1 MTRLLIAAAT
11 CHIINVTHKSSSDD
25 KILVVGPTHLKERKP
40 MNFHVTVLAQNISL
54 YFYYSDAVAITG
66 MAFALLTLDRK
77 LI

>member
-1 MTRLLIAAAT
+1 MTRLLIAAAS
-11 CHIINVTHKSSSDD
+11 CHIINKTHKSSSDD

-40 MNFHVTVLAQNISL
+40 MNFHVILAQNISL